1 MHIQPDQNPAPNFLP
16 AMPYEEHLWR
26 VVLEG
31 LNDLI
36 QTFVHVAPSEEAQEV
51 ALCRSRLIMHRLHDF
66 VGRLEQI
73 AGGDPLHELSNTVY
87 TVDLLVE
94 EMAEVT
100 TNITFAVLSSHI
112 SAACLVMASE
122 IKEHLGIVA
131 E

>member
-1 MHIQPDQNPAPNFLP
+1 MQTIQPDQNPAQPFVP

-36 QTFVHVAPSEEAQEV
+36 DTFVHVAPNEEAQEV
-51 ALCRSRLIMHRLHDF
+51 ALGRAQFAISRLHDF

-73 AGGDPLHELSNTVY
+73 TGGDLVRDLSNTVY
-87 TVDLLVE
+87 TVELLVGD
-94 EMAEVT
+94 MVDIDT
-100 TNITFAVLSSHI
+100 DITFAVLSSHI

-122 IKEHLGIVA
+122 IKEQLKG
-131 E
+131 